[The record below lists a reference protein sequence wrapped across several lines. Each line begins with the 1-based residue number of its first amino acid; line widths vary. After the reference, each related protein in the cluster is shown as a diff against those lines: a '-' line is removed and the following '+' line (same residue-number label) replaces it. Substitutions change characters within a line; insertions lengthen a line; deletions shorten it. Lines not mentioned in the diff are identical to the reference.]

1 MAESRHQLA
10 FLDGLRGYASLWV
23 LIGHAMFLTGYK
35 VAILAEPD
43 LAVELFIIIS
53 GFLMTYHYQMRQEKE
68 PWMAP
73 DTWRTFW
80 IRRFFRIAP
89 LYYACLA
96 AAMIL
101 GPELW
106 QSRLDAASAIPGA
119 LEGESRYADRYLDQ
133 SLTNILM
140 HVSFVFGMTWTH
152 NFRTALP
159 DWSIG
164 LEMQYYL
171 LFPLMMIAV
180 LKLGRVAG
188 MLALVTGMALFGL
201 WLDRSGYVVG
211 AYSMLPMKF
220 HLFAAGML
228 MAMTLR
234 ADTKW
239 KWLLILGAIAVIFV
253 PLGGGR
259 SAMHRTIKVGIVLGF
274 LALVYKDRL
283 PQLARWP
290 VDMLDRILSNRIA
303 RWIGDVSYGVYLIH
317 LLVMLPVCGWLAMTF
332 PTMAP
337 LPRLLAALAITA
349 PLTYGTSYLAY
360 RFIEQPGID
369 WGRKVAARFR
379 RKPEGVPDKGLAR
392 EGA

>member
-23 LIGHAMFLTGYK
+23 LVGHAMFLTGYK
-35 VAILAEPD
+35 VVILAEPD
-43 LAVELFIIIS
+43 MAVELFIIIS

-68 PWMAP
+68 PWLAP

-89 LYYACLA
+89 LYYVCLA
-96 AAMIL
+96 AAIWL

-119 LEGESRYADRYLDQ
+119 LEWESRYADRYLDQ

-171 LFPLMMIAV
+171 LFPFLMIAV
-180 LKLGRVAG
+180 LKFGRIGG
-188 MLALVTGMALFGL
+188 MLLLVTAMALFGL

-234 ADTKW
+234 ADAKW
-239 KWLLILGAIAVIFV
+239 KWLLILGAVAVIFV

-259 SAMHRTIKVGIVLGF
+259 STMHRAIKIGIVLGF
-274 LALVYKDRL
+274 LALIYKDSL

-290 VDMLDRILSNRIA
+290 ADILDRILSNSIA
-303 RWIGDVSYGVYLIH
+303 RWIGDVSFGVYLIH

-332 PTMAP
+332 PTMTP
-337 LPRLLAALAITA
+337 LLRLISALAITV
-349 PLTYGTSYLAY
+349 PITYGISYLAY

-369 WGRKVAARFR
+369 LGRKVAARFR
-379 RKPEGVPDKGLAR
+379 KTEPNAPQLARKPV
-392 EGA
+392 